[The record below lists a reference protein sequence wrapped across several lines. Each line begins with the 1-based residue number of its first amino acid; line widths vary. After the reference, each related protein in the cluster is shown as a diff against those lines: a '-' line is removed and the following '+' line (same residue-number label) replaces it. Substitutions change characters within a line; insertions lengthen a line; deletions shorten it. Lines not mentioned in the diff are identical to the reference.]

1 MQMVQQAA
9 VPPAEDICGAPSCNN
24 PSNGQDLCDP
34 CYGAW
39 TQNYMPY
46 GACARCQQSSIS
58 KNSGKPFPLC
68 SKCKRALGKSYGGK
82 HYGRTGVP
90 LGTMGQQP
98 GGLAP
103 LQQPAA
109 PAAAYPQ
116 QQPGAGLPPGSL
128 IPQTHFGEQQAQ
140 RPAYPPPGMPG
151 LTTMAACAPP
161 GVLAPQPAWD
171 AIPSQEQY
179 QQPAQEPPQAASGAA
194 TIEAAMARLDAAREV
209 FQAMRRNLKR
219 MDVHMIAE
227 FRALHEKVDALS
239 HQFLE
244 HIAHHEPQ
252 LEPPAAYL
260 GSAPPAAPSVSP
272 SEPATAPS
280 AYPLKAAPATIHAEV
295 EQAVFASAPARPA
308 GPLDADGDF

>member
-9 VPPAEDICGAPSCNN
+9 VPPAGDICGAPSCNN
-24 PSNGQDLCDP
+24 PSNGHDLCDT
-34 CYGAW
+34 CYRAW

-82 HYGRTGVP
+82 HYGSTGVP

-109 PAAAYPQ
+109 PAAYPP
-116 QQPGAGLPPGSL
+116 QPGAGLPPGSL
-128 IPQTHFGEQQAQ
+128 IPQTHFGGQQSQ
-140 RPAYPPPGMPG
+140 QPAYPPPA
-151 LTTMAACAPP
+151 MAAGPPP
-161 GVLAPQPAWD
+161 GALAPQPAWD

-179 QQPAQEPPQAASGAA
+179 QQPAQAPPAPPQAVSGAA
-194 TIEAAMARLDAAREV
+194 TIEAAMARLDSARTA
-209 FQAMRRNLKR
+209 FQAMQRNLKR
-219 MDVHMIAE
+219 MDDYMIIE

-244 HIAHHEPQ
+244 HIAHHDPQ
-252 LEPPAAYL
+252 LAPPAAYS
-260 GSAPPAAPSVSP
+260 GSAPPAAPPASP
-272 SEPATAPS
+272 SAPAVEAR
-280 AYPLKAAPATIHAEV
+280 AYPSQSEAVPAKP
-295 EQAVFASAPARPA
+295 APARPA
-308 GPLDADGDF
+308 SPLDADGDF

>member
-9 VPPAEDICGAPSCNN
+9 VPPAGDICGAPSCNN
-24 PSNGQDLCDP
+24 PSNGHDLCDT
-34 CYGAW
+34 CYRAW

-82 HYGRTGVP
+82 HYGSTGVP

-109 PAAAYPQ
+109 PAAYPQ
-116 QQPGAGLPPGSL
+116 QQPGAGLPSGSL
-128 IPQTHFGEQQAQ
+128 IPQTHFGGQQAQ
-140 RPAYPPPGMPG
+140 PPAYPPPA
-151 LTTMAACAPP
+151 MAAGAPP
-161 GVLAPQPAWD
+161 GALAPQPAWD

-179 QQPAQEPPQAASGAA
+179 QQPAQAPPAPPQAVSGGA
-194 TIEAAMARLDAAREV
+194 TIETAMARLDSAREV

-219 MDVHMIAE
+219 MDAHMIAE
-227 FRALHEKVDALS
+227 FQALHEKVDALT

-244 HIAHHEPQ
+244 HIAHHDPQ
-252 LEPPAAYL
+252 LAPPAAYS
-260 GSAPPAAPSVSP
+260 GSAPPAAPPVSP
-272 SEPATAPS
+272 SGPAAEAR
-280 AYPLKAAPATIHAEV
+280 AYPAKPAPERDIHAEV
-295 EQAVFASAPARPA
+295 EQAVFTSAPARPA